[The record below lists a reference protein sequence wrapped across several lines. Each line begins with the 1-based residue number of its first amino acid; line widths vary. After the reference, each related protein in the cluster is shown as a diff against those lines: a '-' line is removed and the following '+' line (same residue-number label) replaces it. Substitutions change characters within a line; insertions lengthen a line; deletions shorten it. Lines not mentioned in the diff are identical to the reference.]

1 LCYNTNRKEWRNPLY
16 YYFLE
21 VVMREKINNLVKEEI
36 DKLNIS
42 ISDVNIEKVEG
53 KNVLNIELDC
63 EETIDLNKITEASTI
78 INQLID
84 KEENILKENDID
96 EVDIYSKEKGG
107 EDE

>member
-1 LCYNTNRKEWRNPLY
+1 
-16 YYFLE
+16 
-21 VVMREKINNLVKEEI
+21 MREKINNLVKEEI

-107 EDE
+107 EHE

>member
-1 LCYNTNRKEWRNPLY
+1 
-16 YYFLE
+16 
-21 VVMREKINNLVKEEI
+21 MREKINELVKEEI
-36 DKLNIS
+36 DKLNVS

-53 KNVLNIELDC
+53 KHVLNIELDC

-84 KEENILKENDID
+84 KEETILKENDID

>member
-1 LCYNTNRKEWRNPLY
+1 
-16 YYFLE
+16 
-21 VVMREKINNLVKEEI
+21 MREKINELVKEEI
-36 DKLNIS
+36 DKLNVS

-63 EETIDLNKITEASTI
+63 EDTIDLNKITEASTI

>member
-1 LCYNTNRKEWRNPLY
+1 MEQVLL
-16 YYFLE
+16 
-21 VVMREKINNLVKEEI
+21 
-36 DKLNIS
+36 KLQFM
-42 ISDVNIEKVEG
+42 VLLL

>member
-1 LCYNTNRKEWRNPLY
+1 
-16 YYFLE
+16 
-21 VVMREKINNLVKEEI
+21 MIDKINSIVKEEI
-36 DKLNIS
+36 DKLNVS

-63 EETIDLNKITEASTI
+63 EEAIDLNKITEASTI

>member
-1 LCYNTNRKEWRNPLY
+1 
-16 YYFLE
+16 
-21 VVMREKINNLVKEEI
+21 MREKINELVKEEI

>member
-1 LCYNTNRKEWRNPLY
+1 
-16 YYFLE
+16 
-21 VVMREKINNLVKEEI
+21 MREKINELVKEEI
-36 DKLNIS
+36 DKLNVS

-84 KEENILKENDID
+84 KEETILKENDID

>member
-1 LCYNTNRKEWRNPLY
+1 
-16 YYFLE
+16 
-21 VVMREKINNLVKEEI
+21 MIDKINSIVKEEI
-36 DKLNIS
+36 DKLNVS

>member
-1 LCYNTNRKEWRNPLY
+1 
-16 YYFLE
+16 
-21 VVMREKINNLVKEEI
+21 MREKINELVKEEI
-36 DKLNIS
+36 DKLNVS

>member
-1 LCYNTNRKEWRNPLY
+1 
-16 YYFLE
+16 
-21 VVMREKINNLVKEEI
+21 MREKINNLVKEEI

-63 EETIDLNKITEASTI
+63 EEAIDLNKITEASTI

>member
-1 LCYNTNRKEWRNPLY
+1 
-16 YYFLE
+16 
-21 VVMREKINNLVKEEI
+21 MREKINELVKEEI
-36 DKLNIS
+36 DKLNVS

-63 EETIDLNKITEASTI
+63 EETIDLNKITEAPTI

-84 KEENILKENDID
+84 KEETILKENDID

>member
-1 LCYNTNRKEWRNPLY
+1 
-16 YYFLE
+16 
-21 VVMREKINNLVKEEI
+21 MREKINELVKEEI
-36 DKLNIS
+36 DKLNVS

-63 EETIDLNKITEASTI
+63 EETIDINKITEASTI

>member
-1 LCYNTNRKEWRNPLY
+1 
-16 YYFLE
+16 
-21 VVMREKINNLVKEEI
+21 MREKINNLVKEEI
-36 DKLNIS
+36 DKLNVS

-63 EETIDLNKITEASTI
+63 EEAIDLNKITEASTI

>member
-1 LCYNTNRKEWRNPLY
+1 
-16 YYFLE
+16 
-21 VVMREKINNLVKEEI
+21 MREKINELVKEEI
-36 DKLNIS
+36 DKLNVS

-84 KEENILKENDID
+84 KEENILKENNID

>member
-1 LCYNTNRKEWRNPLY
+1 
-16 YYFLE
+16 
-21 VVMREKINNLVKEEI
+21 MREKINELVKEEI
-36 DKLNIS
+36 DKLNVS

-53 KNVLNIELDC
+53 KNVLNIEQDC

-84 KEENILKENDID
+84 KEETILKENDID

>member
-1 LCYNTNRKEWRNPLY
+1 
-16 YYFLE
+16 
-21 VVMREKINNLVKEEI
+21 MREKINELVKEEI
-36 DKLNIS
+36 DKLNVS

-84 KEENILKENDID
+84 KEETILKENDID
-96 EVDIYSKEKGG
+96 EVDTYSKEKGG

>member
-1 LCYNTNRKEWRNPLY
+1 
-16 YYFLE
+16 
-21 VVMREKINNLVKEEI
+21 MREKINELVKEEI
-36 DKLNIS
+36 DKLNVS
-42 ISDVNIEKVEG
+42 ISDVNIEKIEG

>member
-1 LCYNTNRKEWRNPLY
+1 
-16 YYFLE
+16 
-21 VVMREKINNLVKEEI
+21 MREKINELVKEEI
-36 DKLNIS
+36 DKLNVS

-63 EETIDLNKITEASTI
+63 EEAIDLNKITEASTI

-84 KEENILKENDID
+84 KEEDILKENDID

>member
-1 LCYNTNRKEWRNPLY
+1 
-16 YYFLE
+16 
-21 VVMREKINNLVKEEI
+21 MEEST
-36 DKLNIS
+36 LF

>member
-1 LCYNTNRKEWRNPLY
+1 
-16 YYFLE
+16 
-21 VVMREKINNLVKEEI
+21 MREKINELVKEEI
-36 DKLNIS
+36 DKLNVS

-63 EETIDLNKITEASTI
+63 EKTIDLNKITEASTI

>member
-1 LCYNTNRKEWRNPLY
+1 
-16 YYFLE
+16 
-21 VVMREKINNLVKEEI
+21 MREKINELVKEEI
-36 DKLNIS
+36 DKLNVS

-84 KEENILKENDID
+84 KEEDILKENDID

>member
-1 LCYNTNRKEWRNPLY
+1 
-16 YYFLE
+16 
-21 VVMREKINNLVKEEI
+21 MREKINELVKEEI
-36 DKLNIS
+36 DKLNVS

-63 EETIDLNKITEASTI
+63 EEAIDLNKITEASTI

>member
-1 LCYNTNRKEWRNPLY
+1 MK
-16 YYFLE
+16 
-21 VVMREKINNLVKEEI
+21 EKINELVKEEI
-36 DKLNIS
+36 DKLNVS

-53 KNVLNIELDC
+53 KNILNIELDC
-63 EETIDLNKITEASTI
+63 EDVIDLNKITEASTI

-84 KEENILKENDID
+84 KEQNILKDNDID

>member
-1 LCYNTNRKEWRNPLY
+1 
-16 YYFLE
+16 
-21 VVMREKINNLVKEEI
+21 MREKINELVKEEI
-36 DKLNIS
+36 DKLNVS

-63 EETIDLNKITEASTI
+63 EEAIDLNKITEASTI

-84 KEENILKENDID
+84 KEETILKENDID

>member
-1 LCYNTNRKEWRNPLY
+1 
-16 YYFLE
+16 
-21 VVMREKINNLVKEEI
+21 MREKINELVKEEI
-36 DKLNIS
+36 DKLNVS

-84 KEENILKENDID
+84 KEEKILKENDID

>member
-1 LCYNTNRKEWRNPLY
+1 
-16 YYFLE
+16 
-21 VVMREKINNLVKEEI
+21 MREKINELVKEEI
-36 DKLNIS
+36 DKLNVT

>member
-1 LCYNTNRKEWRNPLY
+1 
-16 YYFLE
+16 
-21 VVMREKINNLVKEEI
+21 MREKINNLVKEEI